1 MTYPKGEH
9 LTEEHRKKI
18 SLAHKGKPKTWLHGR
33 KHTPEARTRM
43 SRAVKKAYQEGR
55 PPWNKGIKYPP
66 ERLEQMSKIMKSY
79 YETHSNYWRGKDVP
93 REIVEKRRLGQ
104 LEYWSTHPAPNKG
117 KKHTEKTRKIA
128 ASCKQSTVGTWNKGI
143 KRDNGKDR
151 DS

>member
-18 SLAHKGKPKTWLHGR
+18 SLAHKGKPKPWLHGR

-43 SRAVKKAYQEGR
+43 SRAVKKGYQEGR

-79 YETHSNYWRGKDVP
+79 YETHSNYWKGKDVP

-117 KKHTEKTRKIA
+117 KKHTEKT
-128 ASCKQSTVGTWNKGI
+128 CKNHVNKV
-143 KRDNGKDR
+143 R
-151 DS
+151 